1 MFKSV
6 EYAGFDG
13 EPELRRLAEQATGLL
28 PAEVESFRNDVR
40 VRWAADAGSPDALD
54 LDLTLE
60 LSGGTGHAARRI
72 ATADFADDD
81 ELRYH
86 LRRTWTAA
94 ARDYLNKRVAA
105 WDEITRQPVEV

>member
-13 EPELRRLAEQATGLL
+13 VPDLRRLAEHATGLL
-28 PAEVESFRNDVR
+28 PDELESFRDDVR
-40 VRWAADAGSPDALD
+40 VRWAADTGTPGAIE

-81 ELRYH
+81 ELRYR

-94 ARDYLNKRVAA
+94 AGDYLNKRIPV
-105 WDEITRQPVEV
+105 WDEIIRQPVEV